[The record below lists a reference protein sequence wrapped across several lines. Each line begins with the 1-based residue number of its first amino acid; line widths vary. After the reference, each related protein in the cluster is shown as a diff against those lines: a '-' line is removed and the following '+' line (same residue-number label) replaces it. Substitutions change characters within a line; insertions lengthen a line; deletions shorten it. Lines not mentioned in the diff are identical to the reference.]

1 MTLRVGSKG
10 DSVKRLQQ
18 ALKDKGYSILVDGRY
33 GKGTRA
39 VVVKFQQDNNLYVDG
54 IAGAQTQSVLYGSNY
69 TVKNGV
75 HCIEVDPLDLSL
87 HIEANTG
94 RKIKLKNFIN
104 ASFVWWTDS
113 RKTKPYPT
121 SLLVYKGKIFRN
133 KQPNGYSWQG
143 GNYPN
148 GAPMPTLIIY
158 NDGTVEVE
166 DKSNFTQA
174 EANNIHLA
182 VSGIEVLPYVR
193 TQGFSPYVPF
203 NTVAYRTQRIGIG
216 YDSKSKKIKLVYHRF
231 ADASQFRVHMK
242 NCGCDIGISLDSGG
256 SANFSPSNKTTRY
269 MSAWITWG

>member
-1 MTLRVGSKG
+1 MMLRLGNKG
-10 DSVKRLQQ
+10 EEVKRLQQ
-18 ALKDKGYSILVDGRY
+18 ALKDKGYSIAVDGHY
-33 GKGTRA
+33 GHGTRS
-39 VVVKFQQDNNLYVDG
+39 VVLKFQQDNGLYRDG
-54 IAGAQTQSVLYGSNY
+54 IAGSQTQSVLYGNSY
-69 TVKNGV
+69 TVRNGV
-75 HCIEVDPLDLSL
+75 HCVELDPLELGL
-87 HIEANTG
+87 HLEANTG
-94 RKIKLKNFIN
+94 KKIKLKNFIN
-104 ASFVWWTDS
+104 ASYVWWGDS

-121 SLLVYKGKIFRN
+121 SLLVYKGKIYRN

-158 NDGTVEVE
+158 TDGTVDIV
-166 DKSNFTQA
+166 DKSSFTQT
-174 EANNIHLA
+174 EANHIHLA

-193 TQGFSPYVPF
+193 TQGFSPYIGF
-203 NTVAYRTQRIGIG
+203 NSVAYRTQRIGIG
-216 YDSKSKKIKLVYHRF
+216 YDSKAKKIKLIYHAK